1 MERLKR
7 FDIAR
12 YGTVLMVV
20 VESELLPQDPAVVVI
35 PLLSDYPVVRS
46 LNPTIQVGDR
56 QLVLATRLIG
66 AVRRSSLHC
75 VGSAA
80 DQRDEI
86 TKAIDIL
93 MEGV

>member
-1 MERLKR
+1 VDRLKR

-12 YGTVLMVV
+12 HGTVSMVV

-35 PLLSDYPVVRS
+35 PLLSDYPAVQG
-46 LNPTIQVGDR
+46 LNPFIQLGDR
-56 QLVLATRLIG
+56 KLVLATRLIG